1 MTNAIEAEGLVK
13 NYKTHQ
19 ALRGVDLAVP
29 EGTVLGLL
37 GPNGAGK
44 TTTVRILSTLLTP
57 DAGTARVAG
66 FDAVRKPKEVR
77 RRIGLTGQ
85 YAALDERLT
94 GRENLHLIGTLLHL
108 GRRNV
113 RGKAEELLERFALT
127 DAGDRVVRTYSGG
140 MRRRLDLAASLLV
153 DPPVL
158 FLDEPT
164 TGLDPTSRLMLWGM
178 IREQVDRG
186 VTVLLTTQYLEEAD
200 MLADRIV
207 VIDAGKV
214 IAEGTA
220 DELKQKVGGERL
232 EVAPALADHTPLV
245 VSALAAGSVSA
256 PVVADNGRTVSVPL
270 TGGMGDVAAAA
281 RAVEGLGIDI
291 AEFAVRRPSLDDVF
305 VTLTGRTAEPQ
316 EKPAHEQEHEKE
328 KQAA

>member
-1 MTNAIEAEGLVK
+1 VGQVTNAIEAEGLCK
-13 NYKTHQ
+13 SYKTHQ
-19 ALRGVDLAVP
+19 ALSGVDLAVP

-44 TTTVRILSTLLTP
+44 TTTVRILSTLLQP
-57 DAGTARVAG
+57 DAGSARVAG

-85 YAALDERLT
+85 YAALDDRLT
-94 GRENLHLIGTLLHL
+94 GRENLRLIGTLLHL
-108 GRRNV
+108 GRHKV
-113 RGKAEELLERFALT
+113 RAKADELLERFDLT
-127 DAGDRVVRTYSGG
+127 EAADRIVRTYSGG
-140 MRRRLDLAASLLV
+140 MRRRLDLAASLMV

-164 TGLDPTSRLMLWGM
+164 TGLDPNSRVMLWGM
-178 IREQVDRG
+178 IREQVNRG

-200 MLADRIV
+200 MLADRIM

-232 EVAPALADHTPLV
+232 EVSAADAADTQLV
-245 VSALAAGSVSA
+245 VSALAAGSVA
-256 PVVADNGRTVSVPL
+256 GPPAVGDNGRTVSVPL
-270 TGGMGDVAAAA
+270 TGGMGDVTAAAG
-281 RAVEGLGIDI
+281 AVEALGIEI

-305 VTLTGRTAEPQ
+305 MTLTGQTAG
-316 EKPAHEQEHEKE
+316 KE
-328 KQAA
+328 KQSA